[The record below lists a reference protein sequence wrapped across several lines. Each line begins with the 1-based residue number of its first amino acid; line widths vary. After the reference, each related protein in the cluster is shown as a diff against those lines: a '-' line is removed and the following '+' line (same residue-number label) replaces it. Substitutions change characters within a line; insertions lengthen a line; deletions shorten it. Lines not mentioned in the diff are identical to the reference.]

1 MTKTYIIV
9 FDDLDLLMDHG
20 VKFNAH
26 WDKLNEKTLRLPV
39 EMDERDYNDYQNFWE
54 TDEEE

>member
-1 MTKTYIIV
+1 MKKTYIID

-20 VKFNAH
+20 VEFNAH
-26 WDKLNEKTLRLPV
+26 WDRLNEKTLRLPV